1 MICHVFKLFD
11 CRFWI
16 EFTKFMQ
23 PSSSKKGPPSI
34 SLYDLS
40 SKLAKNLH
48 FNALWGPGTAA
59 VCPTLARF
67 NWEFI
72 ITSTNPSSHY
82 LSILF
87 SLHCKRDHPETL
99 PISSFSQVKCECIES
114 WHWFQFWIFPLL
126 EITSQFGKY
135 TTIKASLASNPSHG
149 HGKIRKLTN
158 ESKKVKLRTHCCSNV
173 LFYLSW
179 T

>member
-1 MICHVFKLFD
+1 MTLNFAFIARTYSLMILLNRRIS
-11 CRFWI
+11 CRV
-16 EFTKFMQ
+16 EF
-23 PSSSKKGPPSI
+23 GRRPPLI

-48 FNALWGPGTAA
+48 FNALWGL
-59 VCPTLARF
+59 CPTLSLRY

-72 ITSTNPSSHY
+72 ITNPSSHY

-87 SLHCKRDHPETL
+87 SLHCNRDHPETL

-135 TTIKASLASNPSHG
+135 TTIKASLASNPSHAQWPKWP
-149 HGKIRKLTN
+149 H
-158 ESKKVKLRTHCCSNV
+158 
-173 LFYLSW
+173 FDA
-179 T
+179 